1 MNFLCG
7 LCDLCGSRQ
16 AKILFRRGAEN
27 PRPIWIALLAQG
39 RLTICLTVQKIDRV
53 PQSDLLLLP
62 SRDLRR
68 QSSFAIFA
76 NAISDLHA
84 IAFV

>member
-1 MNFLCG
+1 MNF

-27 PRPIWIALLAQG
+27 PRPIRLASLAQG
-39 RLTICLTVQKIDRV
+39 RLTVCLTVQKIDRP
-53 PQSDLLLLP
+53 PQSGLLLLP
-62 SRDLRR
+62 SRDLRCPN
-68 QSSFAIFA
+68 SFAIFA

-84 IAFV
+84 VAFV